1 MLEKANQP
9 KSTDNAGIELETID
23 WGLESSSQAQ
33 EGIPEITRLVMK
45 EIEETKRDELHWH

>member
-9 KSTDNAGIELETID
+9 KSTVNTGIEPETID
-23 WGLESSSQAQ
+23 WGLELSSQAQ

-45 EIEETKRDELHWH
+45 EIEETK